1 MSEVVEREMIAVSDF
16 KALIGKSIGMSP
28 WFEMTQDRVTAF
40 GGITLDFDPHHID
53 PRQAQKGPFGVAVA
67 QGFLTLSLLTHFVE
81 TTPSKLDFRQHINYG
96 FNKIR
101 FIQPAVVGHHLQA
114 NFILSNVQDRGENAH
129 LITFTV
135 EVSSREAGH
144 VVLAAEWLTMVL
156 V

>member
-1 MSEVVEREMIAVSDF
+1 MSETIEREKISMADLKS
-16 KALIGKSIGMSP
+16 LIGQSIGMSP

-40 GGITLDFDPHHID
+40 GGVTLDFDPHHID
-53 PRQAQKGPFGVAVA
+53 PRQAETGPFGVAVA
-67 QGFLTLSLLTHFVE
+67 QGFLTLSLLTHFIE
-81 TTPSKLDFRQHINYG
+81 TTPSKLDIAQHINYG

-114 NFILSNVQDRGENAH
+114 NFTLSNVQDRGESAH

-144 VVLAAEWLTMVL
+144 VVLAAEWLAMVL